1 MTSSVLPVAAGGDP
15 FGPAMLAEPYPHY
28 HRVRDQSPIYW
39 SPFLNGWVLMRYA
52 DAKAALLDPRLSSA
66 LTRTAQIEHLP
77 AHLREMLVPTDT
89 KLSRWLVYQDH
100 ADHRRL
106 RQLFSA
112 AFTPRIVQQ
121 MRDNIQMLTDNL
133 IDAVV
138 ERGQMDLVADF
149 AAPLPVMVITELLG
163 APQSNYALFK
173 HWSTTVGMYFA
184 IGVIGNETT
193 IPLLNQ
199 VTEQMAA
206 HIGELVAAR
215 RQEPRD
221 DLITNLIAAEEQGS
235 HLDETELIAN
245 CILMLHAGHHS
256 TTATTASG
264 MWHLLRTPDQLELL
278 RAHPELA
285 ESAVEEVL
293 RCETAFPLVVR
304 AASTDMEMGGHAI
317 KAGQQIY
324 ICLTSANYDPAQF
337 PNPDQFDMTRRP
349 NPHLALSHG
358 PHFCLGA
365 PLARMEMAIAF
376 NTLLRR
382 LPDLR
387 LADPSPQWQT
397 AYGMRALQ
405 TLPVVWTPELARPR

>member
-1 MTSSVLPVAAGGDP
+1 MTSSAVPVAAGGDP

-28 HRVRDQSPIYW
+28 NRVRDQTPIYW
-39 SPFLNGWVLMRYA
+39 SPFLNSWVLMRYA
-52 DAKAALLDPRLSSA
+52 DVKAALLDPRLSSA

-77 AHLREMLVPTDT
+77 AHLRELLVPADSV
-89 KLSRWLVYQDH
+89 LGRWLVFQDH

-121 MRDNIQMLTDNL
+121 MRVHIQALTDDL
-133 IDAVV
+133 IDAAV

-163 APQSNYALFK
+163 APQKDYALFK
-173 HWSTTVGMYFA
+173 HWSGTIGMYFA

-193 IPLLNQ
+193 IPMLNQ
-199 VTEQMAA
+199 VTEQMVA

-215 RQEPRD
+215 RREPRD

-235 HLDETELIAN
+235 RLAETELIAN

-256 TTATTASG
+256 TTATIASG
-264 MWHLLRTPDQLELL
+264 IWHLLNEPEQRELL
-278 RAHPELA
+278 RTRPELA

-293 RCETAFPLVVR
+293 RCETAFPMVVR
-304 AASTDMEMGGHAI
+304 AANTDLELGGHTI
-317 KAGQQIY
+317 KAGQQINL
-324 ICLTSANYDPAQF
+324 CLAAANYDPAQF
-337 PNPDQFDMTRRP
+337 PHPNQFDITRHP
-349 NPHLALSHG
+349 NPHLALSYG

-365 PLARMEMAIAF
+365 PLARMEIAIAF

-387 LADPSPQWQT
+387 LADPSPEWQT
-397 AYGMRALQ
+397 SYGMRALQ
-405 TLPVVWTPELARPR
+405 ALPVAWTPELARPR